1 MSCVQEPTVGSTS
14 VIEIECADC
23 GRIRWLKPHDLYR
36 SRAKV
41 TPQTTIRQ
49 LGLKLF
55 CTGCR
60 GEGMPGR
67 NISLSPRF
75 VSSNARIYADA
86 HMINSREARA

>member
-23 GRIRWLKPHDLYR
+23 GRIRWRKPHDLYR
-36 SRAKV
+36 AGV
-41 TPQTTIRQ
+41 TKQTTIRQ

-60 GEGMPGR
+60 DEGLPGR
-67 NISLSPRF
+67 SLILSPRF
-75 VSSNARIYADA
+75 ATNNARIYAEA
-86 HMINSREARA
+86 YQINSREARA